1 MPMPIDPR
9 KQDNA
14 STYFVQDRSNE
25 VEMIR
30 LLIQDQLVT
39 EGMGGPLAEQLDPI
53 SFHRVL
59 DVGCGPGGWVLET
72 AARYPHMSLVGI
84 DISWRMIEYA
94 SAQAQAEKLTDS
106 VQFRVMDATR
116 RLDFSDNSF
125 DLVNM
130 RLGASFIQLK
140 DWPNVLSELRR
151 VTRPNG
157 VLRVTEGKI
166 PQSTS
171 PACTQLYQ
179 MLLCASYRAG
189 FSLTSEQWGV
199 ASEVERFLAE
209 GGCLDIRTQD
219 HRLEFVAGT
228 VGGQHYTQLMRYSFQ
243 TLLPFLKEKGC
254 APENYQAVYQQ
265 ALLEM
270 QQNDFRTTQ
279 DLLTIWGT
287 IPDDEE
293 VVMERRA

>member
-9 KQDNA
+9 GQDNA

-39 EGMGGPLAEQLDPI
+39 EGMGGPLAEQPDPDSLHRILDI
-53 SFHRVL
+53 
-59 DVGCGPGGWVLET
+59 GCGPGGWVLET
-72 AARYPHMSLVGI
+72 AARYPLMSLVGI

-94 SAQAQAEKLTDS
+94 NAQAQAEKLTDRA
-106 VQFRVMDATR
+106 QFRVMDATK
-116 RLDFSDNSF
+116 RLDFSDRSF

-130 RLGASFIQLK
+130 RLGASFIRLK
-140 DWPNVLSELRR
+140 DWQGVLSELRR
-151 VTRPNG
+151 VTRPGG

-189 FSLTSEQWGV
+189 FSLTREQWGV
-199 ASEVERFLAE
+199 ASEVEHFLTE
-209 GGCLDIRTQD
+209 GGYLNIRTQD
-219 HRLEFVAGT
+219 YRIEFVAGT
-228 VGGQHYTQLMRYSFQ
+228 MGGQHYAQLMKYSFQ
-243 TLLPFLKEKGC
+243 TLIPFLKENGC
-254 APENYQAVYQQ
+254 APENYDAVYQR

-287 IPDDEE
+287 VPDDEE
-293 VVMERRA
+293 RRT